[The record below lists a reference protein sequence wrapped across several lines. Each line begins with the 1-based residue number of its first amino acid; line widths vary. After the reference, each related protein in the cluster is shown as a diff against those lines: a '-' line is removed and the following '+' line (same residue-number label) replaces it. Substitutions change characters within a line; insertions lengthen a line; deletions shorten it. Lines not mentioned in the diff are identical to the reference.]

1 MRENSSKIPF
11 NTDEARRVLD
21 SAEGK
26 RLLALLSRD
35 GSTLRAAAQA
45 FQSGD
50 TDAAKALLQP
60 LVDTPEAGALLQKI
74 NRK

>member
-1 MRENSSKIPF
+1 MKDNSPKIPF
-11 NTDEARRVLD
+11 SAEDARRVLG

-26 RLLALLSRD
+26 QLLALLSRD
-35 GSTLRAAAQA
+35 GSSLKAAAQA

-50 TDAAKALLQP
+50 TAAAKALLQP
-60 LVDTPEAGALLQKI
+60 LVDTPEASALLQKI